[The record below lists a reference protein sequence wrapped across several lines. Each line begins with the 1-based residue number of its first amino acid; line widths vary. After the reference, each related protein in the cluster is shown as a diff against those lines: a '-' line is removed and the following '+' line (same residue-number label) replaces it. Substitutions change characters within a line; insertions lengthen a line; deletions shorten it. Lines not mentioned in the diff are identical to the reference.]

1 MSVKIWRYVTVYF
14 IVQYWLES
22 VQFDVYQTI
31 LNRTRDTNERD
42 KRMQVTVKDFCDAID
57 WF

>member
-1 MSVKIWRYVTVYF
+1 MYSNSLFYCAVLIGECAVLK
-14 IVQYWLES
+14 
-22 VQFDVYQTI
+22 FDVYQSI